1 MTTATIT
8 SPGQQ
13 EIIDIL
19 KAAPKALTSREIF
32 VRAKGFEDADAV
44 SKALNY
50 AMKKGVVEREKV
62 GQNTY
67 AYWLAAASKSEE
79 HPLKEVVDFMRNPK
93 PSSTDSGNTLLRGTD
108 GREEPIPTPVK
119 AVISDALKPCP
130 EIDAVTQEMANQAEI
145 AYQTLSEAL
154 GMKPQQL
161 CDLTL
166 TDLAATA
173 AARLE
178 EQLPP
183 PDTTLLASANRAITE
198 RMESV
203 IAELQQANL
212 PFEYALT
219 NGKYL
224 VGNVA
229 AIVSELN
236 TAKSRDKTQTELLQQ
251 ICQTLDMSPFSTAPE
266 IIAEVEN
273 ISRLANRAIQTGAR
287 DAING
292 PYVVITTIQSGEI
305 TDIATARER
314 AELIAKRSSEG
325 MAAIAQIIASVELT
339 PKWSDAR

>member
-1 MTTATIT
+1 MTAT
-8 SPGQQ
+8 Q

-32 VRAKGFEDADAV
+32 ARAKGFEDADAV

-67 AYWLAAASKSEE
+67 AYWLAATHTQEAE
-79 HPLKEVVDFMRNPK
+79 PLKAVESYLSNLK
-93 PSSTDSGNTLLRGTD
+93 PSTTDHGNTLLRGTN
-108 GREEPIPTPVK
+108 GREEPIPTPIK

-130 EIDAVTQEMANQAEI
+130 EIDAVTQEMANQAEL
-145 AYQTLSEAL
+145 AYHTLSEAL
-154 GMKPQQL
+154 GISPEQL
-161 CDLTL
+161 CDPTL

-183 PDTTLLASANRAITE
+183 PDATLLAKANRAMGE
-198 RMESV
+198 RMDEV
-203 IAELQQANL
+203 IAELQLANV

-219 NGKYL
+219 NDKYL

-273 ISRLANRAIQTGAR
+273 ISRLVNRAIQIGSR
-287 DAING
+287 DAVNG
-292 PYVVITTIQSGEI
+292 PYIIVSDPRGCAGIFDDMGEARKAAETI
-305 TDIATARER
+305 ARGAIGCR
-314 AELIAKRSSEG
+314 
-325 MAAIAQIIASVELT
+325 AAIVKTVAEVSLQPV
-339 PKWSDAR
+339 WSDAK